1 MKKLLLLILVAG
13 LFTKCKTH
21 NQQTADGNK
30 QLASLLQTYFNDR
43 MQLFPL
49 EATVNGD
56 NRFNNLLPIDFT
68 DSYRSKLKDFFTKN
82 QQDLKIINR
91 DSLNDNDKISYDI
104 FSYEMDITLAGLVQH
119 YLVNNTFMPFDQFNG
134 VPIMLGQMGG
144 GTGNQPFKTVADY
157 DKWLQRAEAFSPW
170 ADSAIVYFKK
180 GMANNYVL
188 PKTLVVKMIP
198 ELTAMVK
205 DSAAGSLFYGTV
217 NLMPSN
223 FSQADKIR
231 LTAAYTSLIETK
243 FNTRIQAVGQ
253 FFTERLYT
261 KGTRNYRSKCIA

>member
-134 VPIMLGQMGG
+134 VPIMLGRRDSSCWHRAPPDPGAPP
-144 GTGNQPFKTVADY
+144 TR
-157 DKWLQRAEAFSPW
+157 LQHLAASHCQGPVRCEQRPDTNPSACGRRAGRQLQSQKRFPSSR
-170 ADSAIVYFKK
+170 DSATQCAALCPCAPYRRNHQTRSSASVPPR
-180 GMANNYVL
+180 ATC
-188 PKTLVVKMIP
+188 TLH
-198 ELTAMVK
+198 
-205 DSAAGSLFYGTV
+205 
-217 NLMPSN
+217 
-223 FSQADKIR
+223 R
-231 LTAAYTSLIETK
+231 
-243 FNTRIQAVGQ
+243 
-253 FFTERLYT
+253 
-261 KGTRNYRSKCIA
+261 